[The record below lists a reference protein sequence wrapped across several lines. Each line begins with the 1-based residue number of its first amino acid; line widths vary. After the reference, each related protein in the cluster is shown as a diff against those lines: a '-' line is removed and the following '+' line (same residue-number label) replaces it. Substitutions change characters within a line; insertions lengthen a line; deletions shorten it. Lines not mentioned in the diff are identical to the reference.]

1 MTPRHVHR
9 RFILNPRK
17 SGKRGFGTLRA
28 RSGEVANENFRLGHS
43 HHDHSLSRQHPCGHE
58 QRLQEG
64 VPRLVRSD
72 VQRTEPPNKALAS
85 CLVIASGPRLST
97 GVLANQRVGESQAGK
112 NVVPNISVER
122 LPGSGHR
129 RGSAWPITR

>member
-1 MTPRHVHR
+1 MTPRHVRRVHR

-85 CLVIASGPRLST
+85 CLVIAAAADFIGDWRLSRRRPCDRRDQLII
-97 GVLANQRVGESQAGK
+97 VDPSARRVVAI
-112 NVVPNISVER
+112 VPNF
-122 LPGSGHR
+122 G
-129 RGSAWPITR
+129 